1 MDNNMDNMG
10 FGGWGFLVFIIL
22 IFWFGFGNNGFGRN
36 SYDNGDHSHYC
47 NCVSN
52 CDIEKQGLKNTME
65 TNYRIERANAD
76 STAAV
81 IAGQHSLQERMD
93 YYELT
98 RVRDELNE
106 TKRQL
111 MAAEDR
117 NYNDNK
123 FNAIE
128 AQLASIQCNQMK
140 APQFIPC
147 GGYVQ
152 ATCGNYPVGG
162 GGCGCGGNGWGY

>member
-1 MDNNMDNMG
+1 MEDRNDGM
-10 FGGWGFLVFIIL
+10 FGGWGIVIFLVL
-22 IFWFGFGNNGFGRN
+22 LFWFFTGGNFGRN
-36 SYDNGDHSHYC
+36 NDNGDHSHYC

-65 TNYRIERANAD
+65 TNYRIERANSD

-81 IAGQHSLQERMD
+81 LAGQHSLQERMD

-123 FNAIE
+123 FNAINAKLE
-128 AQLASIQCNQMK
+128 AIQCNQMTP
-140 APQFIPC
+140 PQFIPC

-152 ATCGNYPVGG
+152 ATCNNYPAGG
-162 GGCGCGGNGWGY
+162 SGGCGCC